1 MKIKKFIA
9 AEAVLCIA
17 FLLAV
22 ISTFFNPPSMDYFS
36 FIDFRVLGILL
47 GLMLVMDG
55 LRRIGIFEEIC
66 RLLTGFTR
74 NTMQLSFVLVLL
86 CFFSSMFIT
95 NDVALVTFVP
105 LAIMTLRQ
113 TGNEDKTVITVIMQ
127 TVAANLGS
135 MLMPSGNPQNL
146 YLFDLS
152 GMDLAGFVLLMLPYT
167 AISLILISVFIIL
180 GKNRRIESN
189 GAAAVSFTG
198 KQKVSA
204 VIYALIFT
212 AGILAVC
219 RVLPWYFF
227 LLLSCI
233 SAFILNKKSFLT
245 VDYSLLATF
254 ICFFVFI
261 GNISSLDSVRHML
274 TSTVSGR
281 EALIG
286 IVASQFISNVPAAL
300 MLSGFTENYSEL
312 IIGVDLGGL
321 GTLIASMASLISYK
335 AAAAACPEKRRT
347 YILQFSAVN
356 AAFLII
362 LYAFH
367 LIIHSSG
374 GFALCGVRPGGFTPW
389 SPTSL

>member
-1 MKIKKFIA
+1 
-9 AEAVLCIA
+9 
-17 FLLAV
+17 
-22 ISTFFNPPSMDYFS
+22 
-36 FIDFRVLGILL
+36 
-47 GLMLVMDG
+47 
-55 LRRIGIFEEIC
+55 
-66 RLLTGFTR
+66 
-74 NTMQLSFVLVLL
+74 
-86 CFFSSMFIT
+86 
-95 NDVALVTFVP
+95 
-105 LAIMTLRQ
+105 
-113 TGNEDKTVITVIMQ
+113 
-127 TVAANLGS
+127 
-135 MLMPSGNPQNL
+135 
-146 YLFDLS
+146 
-152 GMDLAGFVLLMLPYT
+152 
-167 AISLILISVFIIL
+167 
-180 GKNRRIESN
+180 
-189 GAAAVSFTG
+189 
-198 KQKVSA
+198 
-204 VIYALIFT
+204 
-212 AGILAVC
+212 
-219 RVLPWYFF
+219 
-227 LLLSCI
+227 
-233 SAFILNKKSFLT
+233 
-245 VDYSLLATF
+245 
-254 ICFFVFI
+254 
-261 GNISSLDSVRHML
+261 ML